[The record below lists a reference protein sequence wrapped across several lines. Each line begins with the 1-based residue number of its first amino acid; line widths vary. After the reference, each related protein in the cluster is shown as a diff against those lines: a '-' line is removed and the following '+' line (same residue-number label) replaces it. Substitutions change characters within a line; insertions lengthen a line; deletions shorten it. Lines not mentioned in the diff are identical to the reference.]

1 MSRQAKKALTQVAS
15 LQNPAAIHAQRK
27 SIVLNKAGS
36 AVATAGAS
44 AAGLTGVKAP
54 YLSSLA
60 DVSKSLTKEKPKE
73 QAEKKAPQAAPP
85 VTAPEAPIEKPKQV
99 KDVPKDETKEAAK
112 EEPSAQEPKGAS
124 AKEGEEKG
132 QTSEKGAKS
141 KKPSAK
147 NETSPKSPDQDPAFQ
162 SVVKSAKKV
171 SKQQGKHEPTGA
183 KVSQA
188 KAAAKGPPNEV
199 ESQAKDA
206 QIKKD
211 GWPRTRTI

>member
-1 MSRQAKKALTQVAS
+1 MLANPVSRQAKKALTQVAS

-27 SIVLNKAGS
+27 SILLNKAGS

-132 QTSEKGAKS
+132 QTSEKGAKP

-147 NETSPKSPDQDPAFQ
+147 EETSPKSPDQDPAFQ
-162 SVVKSAKKV
+162 SVVKSAKKGLKTTGKTRAYWRKGE
-171 SKQQGKHEPTGA
+171 SGQGC
-183 KVSQA
+183 SQGSA
-188 KAAAKGPPNEV
+188 
-199 ESQAKDA
+199 
-206 QIKKD
+206 
-211 GWPRTRTI
+211 